1 MSAQTNTSSKIIPL
15 ESMRGLAAFM
25 VFLFHFILGFMP
37 QRHGQESATAIA
49 GGNLMETPFFFLI
62 NGHAAVT
69 FFFVLSGFV
78 LSYSYFRKGN
88 SAGLV
93 GSIIKRWPRLFPIAL
108 ISTLISWLLI
118 KYGLYSYSETALITN
133 SQWMARFA
141 HASGDFLNSTLNDA
155 FLQGFFFT
163 FFRGDENLNTSLW
176 TMHYEFIGSLVVFA
190 LIPILNGLRG
200 RLAIIVFLILMMAAF
215 YISVYMCAFVMGCFL
230 SYYRCQ
236 ISNYK
241 SILPLNKFMLVISLL
256 FVMVAFGYTE
266 PGRGFYSFMQI
277 SDPGMMRS
285 LRILIH
291 CLAAVIL
298 IDVILNY
305 QAVYAVFNSGI
316 GRFLG
321 RCSFALYV
329 IHVPLIFSF
338 SCYLFLS
345 LINQIGYRLTVFVTF
360 ILTTLLLFLIS
371 WIMTLLDETWCRY
384 INRNI
389 KKLI

>member
-1 MSAQTNTSSKIIPL
+1 
-15 ESMRGLAAFM
+15 M

-37 QRHGQESATAIA
+37 QRHGQESASAIP

-78 LSYSYFRKGN
+78 LSYSYFRKG
-88 SAGLV
+88 SCVGLI

-108 ISTLISWLLI
+108 ISTLCSWLLI
-118 KYGLYSYSETALITN
+118 HYGLYSYSETAAITN

-141 HASGDFLNSTLNDA
+141 HARGDFLNSTLGDA
-155 FLQGFFFT
+155 FMQGFFFT

-176 TMHYEFIGSLVVFA
+176 TMHYEFIGSLLVFA
-190 LIPILNGLRG
+190 LVPILNGMRAA
-200 RLAIIVFLILMMAAF
+200 LAVIIFLIFMLAAF
-215 YISVYMCAFVMGCFL
+215 YISVYMCAFIMGCFL

-236 ISNYK
+236 ITHYK
-241 SILPLNKFMLVISLL
+241 SVLPLNRFMLSVSLL
-256 FVMVAFGYTE
+256 FIILAFGYTE
-266 PGRGFYSFMQI
+266 PGRGFYSFMQM
-277 SDPGMMRS
+277 SDASMMRPT
-285 LRILIH
+285 RILIH
-291 CLAAVIL
+291 SIAAVVL
-298 IDVILNY
+298 IEIILNY
-305 QAVYAVFNSGI
+305 ETVYALFNSAV

-338 SCYLFLS
+338 SNYIFLTFLDQFGYRFTVLLTFCLS
-345 LINQIGYRLTVFVTF
+345 LF
-360 ILTTLLLFLIS
+360 LLFLVS
-371 WIMTLLDETWCRY
+371 WMMTLLDERWCRY
-384 INRNI
+384 INRNV

>member
-1 MSAQTNTSSKIIPL
+1 
-15 ESMRGLAAFM
+15 M

-37 QRHGQESATAIA
+37 QRHGQEPASAIA

-78 LSYSYFRKGN
+78 LSYSYFRKG
-88 SAGLV
+88 SATGLV

-108 ISTLISWLLI
+108 ISTIVSWLLI
-118 KYGLYSYSETALITN
+118 KYGLYSYSETAAITN

-141 HASGDFLNSTLNDA
+141 HAGGDFINSTFTDA
-155 FLQGFFFT
+155 FMQGFFFT

-176 TMHYEFIGSLVVFA
+176 TMHYEFIGSLMVFA
-190 LIPILNGLRG
+190 LIPVLNGLRG
-200 RLAIIVFLILMMAAF
+200 RLALIVFLILMFACF

-230 SYYRCQ
+230 SFCRCQ
-236 ISNYK
+236 ITNYK
-241 SILPLNKFMLVISLL
+241 SILPTNKTVLTISLF
-256 FVMVAFGYTE
+256 FVLLAFGYTE

-277 SDPGMMRS
+277 SDAGMMKS
-285 LRILIH
+285 IRIMLH
-291 CLAAVIL
+291 SLAAVIL
-298 IDVILNY
+298 IEIILNY
-305 QAVYAVFNSGI
+305 ETVYSLFNSTV

-338 SCYLFLS
+338 SCFVFLS
-345 LINQIGYRLTVFVTF
+345 LLDLIGYRVTVLFTF
-360 ILTTLLLFLIS
+360 IVSTLLLFLVS
-371 WIMTLLDETWCRY
+371 WVMTLVDESWCRF
-384 INRNI
+384 INRNV
-389 KKLI
+389 KKMI

>member
-1 MSAQTNTSSKIIPL
+1 MPSQTNTSSKIIPL

-37 QRHGQESATAIA
+37 QRHGQESATAIP

-78 LSYSYFRKGN
+78 LSYSYFRKGS

-108 ISTLISWLLI
+108 ISTIISWLLI

-141 HASGDFLNSTLNDA
+141 HASGDFINSTFTDA
-155 FLQGFFFT
+155 FMQGFFFT

-176 TMHYEFIGSLVVFA
+176 TMHYEFIGSLMVFA

-200 RLAIIVFLILMMAAF
+200 RLALIVFMILMPATF

-236 ISNYK
+236 ITNYK
-241 SILPLNKFMLVISLL
+241 SILPLNRFILFVSLL
-256 FVMVAFGYTE
+256 FVIMAFGYTE
-266 PGRGFYSFMQI
+266 PAKGFYSFMQM
-277 SDPGMMRS
+277 SDAGMMRS
-285 LRILIH
+285 IRILIH

-298 IDVILNY
+298 IEVILNY
-305 QAVYAVFNSGI
+305 ETVYRLFNSSA

-338 SCYLFLS
+338 SCYVFLS
-345 LINQIGYRLTVFVTF
+345 LIDLMGYRLTVVFTF
-360 ILTTLLLFLIS
+360 IVSTILLFIVS
-371 WIMTLLDETWCRY
+371 WVMTILDESWCRY
-384 INRNI
+384 INRNV
-389 KKLI
+389 KKMI